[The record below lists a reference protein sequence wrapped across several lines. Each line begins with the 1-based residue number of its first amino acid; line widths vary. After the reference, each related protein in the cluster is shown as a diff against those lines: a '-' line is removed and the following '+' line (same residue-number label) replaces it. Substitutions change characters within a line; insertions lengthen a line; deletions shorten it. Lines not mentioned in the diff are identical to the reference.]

1 MIRNR
6 KIEDVDIQ
14 LKDATIIIGSDIH
27 IPFQDDKAVD
37 AFIKKC
43 SESGGAS
50 GKQVIILNGD
60 VIDMFML
67 SRFTK
72 GEGRN
77 PMQEIE
83 ICREFL
89 SRVRKAAPKADIYY
103 VIGNHEQRLEKYV
116 LTKAPELASLIEDVF
131 SIIKVKDFDIK
142 GCGSITINDNLYIK
156 HGTLLGNKSGLS
168 AIKEMEN
175 SYMSGASGHCFSEDV
190 EVLTPNGWVKVIDL
204 NIGDTVGTIN
214 KKTKEFQY
222 NKVNDKFVYDNYD
235 KLYRI
240 KSQVMDLAVT
250 DKHGLVGY
258 NAYNNNF
265 EEFTAEELAVCGK
278 SYKIP
283 CAAEEHYSSGVP
295 LSESEIRLLVN
306 ISSDG
311 CIEKNAIR
319 FHLKKERKI
328 VHLKAILDS
337 LNIDY
342 TESKQLCGTVKI
354 YIPTKYSKELIDKY
368 FKESK
373 QLPELLRDCNKEQ
386 AFIILDE
393 YSLTDGCKNN
403 NAKNSYQIFSNKEQE
418 IDLLQEI
425 FAKNGIRSSKLNRRK
440 NQLILTANLNPL
452 TTITRN
458 NVELIP
464 YKGRVSCVSVDN
476 GTLIVR
482 SKGKTVVTQNTH
494 RLCKY
499 IARKSGKK
507 FFWLETGCLCDMNPD
522 YMIFPNW
529 QQGFAEI
536 RIENGKAKKAEVIE
550 IENGEIL

>member
-1 MIRNR
+1 MYRQKEIKTEVI
-6 KIEDVDIQ
+6 KIKNGIV
-14 LKDATIIIGSDIH
+14 IIGSDIH
-27 IPFQDDKAVD
+27 IPFQDNKAVE
-37 AFIKKC
+37 AFKSYCKEIQP
-43 SESGGAS
+43 SAI
-50 GKQVIILNGD
+50 VLNGD
-60 VIDMFML
+60 VLDFYKL
-67 SRFTK
+67 SRFVK

-77 PMQEIE
+77 PYEEISECQELLKSLKE
-83 ICREFL
+83 ACPN
-89 SRVRKAAPKADIYY
+89 SDIYY
-103 VIGNHEQRLEKYV
+103 VIGNHETRLETYV
-116 LTKAPELASLIEDVF
+116 LNNAPHLASLVEDVF
-131 SIIKVKDFDIK
+131 TIIKTKDIGVI
-142 GCGSITINDNLYIK
+142 GCSEVLINDNFICT
-156 HGTLLGNKSGLS
+156 HGKLLGGKAGMS
-168 AIKEMEN
+168 AMKEIEKH
-175 SYMSGASGHCFSEDV
+175 YMSGASGHCFSEDV

-214 KKTKEFQY
+214 KRTKEFQY

-235 KLYRI
+235 ELYHI
-240 KSQVMDLAVT
+240 KSQVIDLAVT

-265 EEFTAEELAVCGK
+265 EEFTAAELAVCGK

-295 LSESEIRLLVN
+295 LSEAEIRLLVN

-337 LNIDY
+337 LGIDY

-354 YIPTKYSKELIDKY
+354 YIPTKYSKELINKY
-368 FKESK
+368 FKGGK
-373 QLPELLRDCNKEQ
+373 QLPKFLRDCNREQ

-393 YSLTDGCKNN
+393 YSLTDGCKNK

-440 NQLILTANLNPL
+440 NQFILAANLNPL

-458 NVELIP
+458 NVELVP

-482 SKGKTVVTQNTH
+482 SKGKTVITQNTH
-494 RLCKY
+494 RLAKFLTRK
-499 IARKSGKK
+499 ARRK
-507 FFWLETGCLCDMNPD
+507 FVWLETVQDPD
-522 YMIFPNW
+522 W
-529 QQGFAEI
+529 QQGFAVI
-536 RIENGKAKKAEVIE
+536 QFENGKLKRAEVVE
-550 IENGEIL
+550 IEDGEVL